1 MSRAKKLVLGVVLL
15 VMVALLAGVW
25 IFWRHPI
32 AITRSLGLRA
42 LAQAG
47 FLKQEVS
54 TPVGKVAVWE
64 AGSGSTVVLVHGA
77 GDYAGAW
84 ALVAPQLAK
93 RYRVIIPDL
102 PGHGESEPVSGPLK
116 LGQVLQGLEA
126 LLEHHGGKEPVTLVG
141 NSLGGWLALLY
152 SRRHPD
158 RVARVVSVCGGGP
171 RIELSVSLVPAN
183 REEARQMMGALLDSS
198 TSPPPDYVL
207 DDLVR
212 TTHAGAMGRLMA
224 ERADMEQYYLDGHF
238 HEIRTPVD
246 LIWGASDRVIPL
258 EVARRMESELPAAR
272 LTVIP
277 RCGHVPQ
284 RECSGA
290 LETELT
296 RILSGPPPEWK
307 APPAVAPK
315 TQKSLPEGP

>member
-1 MSRAKKLVLGVVLL
+1 MSRAKKLVLGFVLV
-15 VMVALLAGVW
+15 VMVTLLAGVW

-32 AITRSLGLRA
+32 AITRHFGMRA

-47 FLKQEVS
+47 FVKQEVS
-54 TPVGKVAVWE
+54 TPAGKLAFWE
-64 AGSGSTVVLVHGA
+64 AGTGSTVVLVHGA

-93 RYRVIIPDL
+93 RYRVVIPDL
-102 PGHGESEPVSGPLK
+102 PGHGESEPASGPLK
-116 LGQVLQGLEA
+116 LGQVLAGLEA
-126 LLEHHGGKEPVTLVG
+126 LLEQREGKEPVTLVG

-152 SRRHPD
+152 AQRHPD

-171 RIELSVSLVPAN
+171 RLELKVSLLPAN
-183 REEARQMMGALLDSS
+183 REEARQTMGALLDSS
-198 TSPPPDYVL
+198 TSTPPDYVL

-212 TTHAGAMGRLMA
+212 TTHSGAMGRLMA
-224 ERADMEQYYLDGHF
+224 ERADMEQYYLDGRF

-246 LIWGASDRVIPL
+246 LLWGASDQVIPV
-258 EVARRMESELPAAR
+258 EAAIRMESELPSAR

-290 LETELT
+290 FETELN
-296 RILSGPPPEWK
+296 RILSAPPPK
-307 APPAVAPK
+307 AKVPPAALPK
-315 TQKSLPEGP
+315 AQKPAA